1 MKPSNPKG
9 TRDFS
14 PAEMARRNHI
24 FDACRRTFQKYGY
37 LPIETPSLEK
47 RETLTGK
54 YGDEGDKLIFNV
66 LDSGDY
72 LSDLPDGVDK
82 NDVKSLTGAISGKA
96 LRYDLTVPFARYVVQ
111 HQNDITFPFKRFQ
124 IQPVWRADRPQKGR
138 YREFYQCDIDVIG
151 SRSLMN
157 EVELLLIINE
167 VFTALGLGHI
177 SISINNRKVLAG
189 VSEAYGIQDKFVD
202 MVTALDKWDKIG
214 KDGVGEEL
222 GKRGFD
228 SDTVEK
234 ILTYATTN
242 NLEELQSLVG
252 GTQAEIGIEELN
264 TVLES
269 LNELNVS
276 NVTYDPTLARGI
288 DYYTGII
295 IEVKVE
301 DFPGSLCAGG
311 RYDDLTGLFG
321 LKDVSGVGVSFGA
334 DRIYDVMEQ
343 ANAFPDGITAT
354 TQLMITNF
362 GAEEAAYGL
371 KLVTRLREDGIHAEL
386 YPDAAKMKKQMAYA
400 DAKSIRYVALAGSD
414 EIADGKITLKDMESG
429 DQQSVTEVELYEIL
443 KRD

>member
-1 MKPSNPKG
+1 
-9 TRDFS
+9 
-14 PAEMARRNHI
+14 MARRNHI

-37 LPIETPSLEK
+37 LPIETPSLEN

-72 LSDLPDGVDK
+72 LSAVPDDVDK
-82 NDVKSLTGAISGKA
+82 NDVKSLTSAISGKA

-111 HQNDITFPFKRFQ
+111 HQNDITFPFKRYQ

-151 SRSLMN
+151 SRSLLN

-167 VFTALGLGHI
+167 VFSALDLGNI
-177 SISINNRKVLAG
+177 TISINNRKVLSG
-189 VSEAYGIQDKFVD
+189 VAESFGVQDKFVD

-214 KDGVGEEL
+214 KDGVAEEL
-222 GKRGFD
+222 TKRGFD
-228 SDTVEK
+228 AGIVEK
-234 ILTYATTN
+234 ILGYATEN
-242 NLEELQSLVG
+242 DLDKLSGIAG
-252 GTQAEIGIEELN
+252 GAEVEKGIEEVN
-264 TVLES
+264 SVLTQ
-269 LNELNVS
+269 LDALKVS
-276 NVTYDPTLARGI
+276 NVSYDPTLARGI

-295 IEVKVE
+295 IEVKV
-301 DFPGSLCAGG
+301 DNFPGSLCAGG

-343 ANAFPDGITAT
+343 EGAFPEGITVT
-354 TQLMITNF
+354 TQLMLANF
-362 GAEEAAYGL
+362 GDEEVAYSLGL
-371 KLVTRLREDGIHAEL
+371 VARLREDGIHAEL
-386 YPDAAKMKKQMAYA
+386 YPDAAKMKKQMSYA
-400 DAKSIRYVALAGSD
+400 DAKSIRYVGLAGSD
-414 EIADGKITLKDMESG
+414 EISSGKITLKDMETG

-443 KRD
+443 KREE